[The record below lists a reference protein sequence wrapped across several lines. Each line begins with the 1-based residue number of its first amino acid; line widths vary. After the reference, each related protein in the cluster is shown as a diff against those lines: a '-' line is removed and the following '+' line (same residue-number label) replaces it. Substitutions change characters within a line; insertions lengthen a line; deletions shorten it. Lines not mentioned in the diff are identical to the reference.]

1 MLKMFTTAMKGEPLH
16 SCYKQ
21 IFPLLA
27 TEVNGLKRKKVY
39 NTHRRELQDLCVCA
53 CVCMRVCVGGFN
65 ESNTH
70 EKINCIITHGIY

>member
-53 CVCMRVCVGGFN
+53 CVCACACAWVGLMKATLMRK
-65 ESNTH
+65 STA
-70 EKINCIITHGIY
+70 